1 MILHVRAVE
10 AKDLPKMDVI
20 GKSDPFLTFRINV
33 SKETYKTKFIKQTLD
48 PKWNEEFHIPVPNQD
63 CVLHV
68 ELFDMDKVS
77 ANDLIST
84 RDFEL
89 NHFKVGEVYED
100 WYHFFK
106 APGVDKPG
114 SVYLVFHLA
123 NNGDTPFVRKQ

>member
-1 MILHVRAVE
+1 MILHIRAVE
-10 AKDLPKMDVI
+10 AKDLPKMDVV
-20 GKSDPFLTFRINV
+20 GKSDPFLKFRV
-33 SKETYKTKFIKQTLD
+33 TPSKETYKTKFVKQTFE

-63 CVLHV
+63 SVLHV

-77 ANDLIST
+77 ADDLIST

-100 WYHFFK
+100 WYNFFK

-114 SVYLVFHLA
+114 CVHLVIHLA
-123 NNGDTPFVRKQ
+123 NAGDTPFAGK